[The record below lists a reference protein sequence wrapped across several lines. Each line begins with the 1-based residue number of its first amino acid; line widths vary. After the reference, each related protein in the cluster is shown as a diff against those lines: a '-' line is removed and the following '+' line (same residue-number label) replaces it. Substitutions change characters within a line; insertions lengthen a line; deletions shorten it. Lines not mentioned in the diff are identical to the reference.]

1 VDFELSEEQQML
13 KKMVKDFAEKEIA
26 PIAAEIDKSGE
37 FPWECVRKMG
47 DLGLFGLV
55 LPPAFGGTGPDKL
68 GFLIALEEISAASAS
83 VALAL
88 LCSSVVSCQI
98 LANASEEQKVKYL
111 PAMARGERLGA
122 CGGTEPSGG
131 ANWPFTVQTTARLE
145 DGSYVLNGTKCFIS
159 NGGEA
164 DIYVVLARTDPEK
177 GPMGISGLIVEKGT
191 PGFSFGRKEEK
202 LGLRG
207 DVSRE
212 LFFEDCQV
220 PRSNLLSEGILPSVT
235 REVATLGMPGL
246 GAIAV
251 GLGQTALEAA
261 TQYVKER
268 PVAFG
273 QTLANFDGIQCA
285 IADMATMVEASR
297 LLVLRAGAISEDAA
311 DLTPGVMA
319 GLFACETAL
328 DVTSKALQ
336 AFGTSGYTA
345 DFPIERYFR
354 DARGLMLVAWP
365 MEVRR
370 LILGR
375 LKLGLPTLAPLGPP
389 PPKPGGA

>member
-1 VDFELSEEQQML
+1 MDFELSEEQRML
-13 KKMVKDFAEKEIA
+13 KKMVKDFTQKEIA

-37 FPWECVRKMG
+37 FPWGCIRKIG
-47 DLGLFGLV
+47 ELGLFGLV
-55 LPPAFGGTGPDKL
+55 LPPAFGGTGPDRL
-68 GFLIALEEISAASAS
+68 SFLVALEEISAASAS
-83 VALAL
+83 IALAVI
-88 LCSSVVSCQI
+88 CSSVASRQI
-98 LANASEEQKVKYL
+98 LANANEEQKARYL

-122 CGGTEPSGG
+122 CGSTEPSGG
-131 ANWPFTVQTTARLE
+131 ANWPYTVQTSARRE
-145 DGSYVLNGTKCFIS
+145 DNSYVLNGTKCFIS

-164 DIYVVLARTDPEK
+164 DIYVVLARTDPGK

-191 PGFSFGRKEEK
+191 SGFNFGKREEK

-212 LFFEDCQV
+212 LFFEDCRV
-220 PRSNLLSEGILPSVT
+220 PTANLLCEGILPLVT
-235 REVATLGMPGL
+235 REVATFGMPGL

-251 GLGQTALEAA
+251 GLAQAALEAT

-273 QTLANFDGIQCA
+273 QMLANFDGIQCA
-285 IADMATMVEASR
+285 IADMASMVEASR
-297 LLVLRAGAISEDAA
+297 WLVLRAGAMSEDAS

-319 GLFACETAL
+319 GLFACEAAL
-328 DVTSKALQ
+328 QVTSKALQ
-336 AFGTSGYTA
+336 AFGTSGYTT

-365 MEVRR
+365 MEIRR

-375 LKLGLPTLAPLGPP
+375 LKLGLPTLAPLGPTSP
-389 PPKPGGA
+389 RAGGT

>member
-1 VDFELSEEQQML
+1 MDFELGEEQRML
-13 KKMVKDFAEKEIA
+13 KKTVKDFAEKEIA

-37 FPWECVRKMG
+37 FPWDCMRKIG
-47 DLGLFGLV
+47 ELGLLGVV
-55 LPPAFGGTGPDKL
+55 LPPAFGGTGPDRL
-68 GFLIALEEISAASAS
+68 SFLVALEEISAASAS
-83 VALAL
+83 VAPPLI
-88 LCSSVVSCQI
+88 CSSGVSLQI
-98 LANASEEQKVKYL
+98 LAHSNEEQKTKYL
-111 PAMARGERLGA
+111 PAMASGERLGTCA
-122 CGGTEPSGG
+122 ITEPSGG
-131 ANWPFTVQTTARLE
+131 ANWPFTIQTTARLE
-145 DGSYVLNGTKCFIS
+145 DDCYVLNGTKCFTS
-159 NGGEA
+159 SGGEA
-164 DIYVVLARTDPEK
+164 EIYMVMAKTDPEK

-220 PRSNLLSEGILPSVT
+220 PRANLLSEGILPSVT
-235 REVATLGMPGL
+235 REVATFGMPGL

-251 GLGQTALEAA
+251 GLAHAALEAA

-268 PVAFG
+268 PVASG

-375 LKLGLPTLAPLGPP
+375 LKLGLPTLAPLRTIEG
-389 PPKPGGA
+389 

>member
-1 VDFELSEEQQML
+1 
-13 KKMVKDFAEKEIA
+13 
-26 PIAAEIDKSGE
+26 
-37 FPWECVRKMG
+37 
-47 DLGLFGLV
+47 
-55 LPPAFGGTGPDKL
+55 
-68 GFLIALEEISAASAS
+68 
-83 VALAL
+83 
-88 LCSSVVSCQI
+88 
-98 LANASEEQKVKYL
+98 
-111 PAMARGERLGA
+111 
-122 CGGTEPSGG
+122 
-131 ANWPFTVQTTARLE
+131 
-145 DGSYVLNGTKCFIS
+145 VLNGTKCFIS